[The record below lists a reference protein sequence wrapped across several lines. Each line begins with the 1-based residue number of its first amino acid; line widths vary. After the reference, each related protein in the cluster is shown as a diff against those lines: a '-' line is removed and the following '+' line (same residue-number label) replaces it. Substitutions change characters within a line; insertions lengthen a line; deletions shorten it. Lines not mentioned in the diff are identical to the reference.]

1 MTFPERVGR
10 ERARVT
16 FIVRKVADSLFSL
29 RALAGRA
36 SNTPDL
42 TPKEFAMRS
51 ERGAH
56 GGRRAADETR
66 GGLGAAMDAPD
77 GTPGS
82 GWDVRFDTP
91 EREALNL
98 PPGFLDFGP
107 GPSAGRKPTSEEVR
121 PSTPRGKL
129 EGGDRA
135 RSSARGEASGSG
147 SGSPDENVN
156 KRSNPPSPRERLP
169 ASPEAARAR
178 DESDVSTPSS
188 PLPHQIPAAFEQR
201 RLDGIIGRVS
211 RAATESGHGEE
222 QRASSATS
230 SLAVASEVSP
240 RMRSSPARSKKTDS
254 DVDEDWDELLA
265 DATPPTRQYAS
276 SSLSPFFPPHRS
288 RCSPAGSQP
297 IDADRCRR
305 TRCELNS
312 NPRGHPF

>member
-1 MTFPERVGR
+1 
-10 ERARVT
+10 
-16 FIVRKVADSLFSL
+16 
-29 RALAGRA
+29 
-36 SNTPDL
+36 
-42 TPKEFAMRS
+42 MRS

-98 PPGFLDFGP
+98 PPGPLDFGP
-107 GPSAGRKPTSEEVR
+107 GPSAGQKPKSEETR
-121 PSTPRGKL
+121 PSTGSYGKL

-156 KRSNPPSPRERLP
+156 KRSNPPSPRQQGP

-178 DESDVSTPSS
+178 DESDISTPSS
-188 PLPHQIPAAFEQR
+188 PLPRQIPAAFEQRRRDALAAKQR

-240 RMRSSPARSKKTDS
+240 RIKSSPARSKKTDS

>member
-98 PPGFLDFGP
+98 PPGSLDFGP
-107 GPSAGRKPTSEEVR
+107 GPSAGQKPTSEETR

-169 ASPEAARAR
+169 ASGEGARAR
-178 DESDVSTPSS
+178 DESDISTPSS

-201 RLDGIIGRVS
+201 RRDALAAKQRRLDGIIGRVS
-211 RAATESGHGEE
+211 SRQESGHGEE

-230 SLAVASEVSP
+230 SLAVTSSSP

-265 DATPPTRQYAS
+265 DATPPTRPTAHE
-276 SSLSPFFPPHRS
+276 PPVATPSWRAFE
-288 RCSPAGSQP
+288 PTPEQTTTTTTTA
-297 IDADRCRR
+297 R
-305 TRCELNS
+305 T
-312 NPRGHPF
+312 